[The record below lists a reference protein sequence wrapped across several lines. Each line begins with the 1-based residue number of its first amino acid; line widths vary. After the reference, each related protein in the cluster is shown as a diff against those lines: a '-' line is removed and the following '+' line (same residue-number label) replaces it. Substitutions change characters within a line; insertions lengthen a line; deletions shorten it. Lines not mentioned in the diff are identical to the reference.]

1 MNYEDLEMNFEKS
14 DPTCSKIQ
22 NSDISK
28 DLDRKLSL
36 WTKVIQ
42 SDEMKMLILEFD
54 EKIQSDWRSPCVLV
68 AKPDGTIRMCTEYRK
83 GNSVTKTDSMPV
95 PKVDDRIDSVS
106 SKIRSLK
113 NSGNFFHKLS

>member
-1 MNYEDLEMNFEKS
+1 MNYEDLEMNFETS

-42 SDEMKMLILEFD
+42 SDEMKMFILEFD
-54 EKIQSDWRSPCVLV
+54 EKSQRDWRSPCVLV
-68 AKPDGTIRMCTEYRK
+68 YRK
-83 GNSVTKTDSMPV
+83 GNSVTKTDSLPV
-95 PKVDDRIDSVS
+95 PKVDDCIDSVS

-113 NSGNFFHKLS
+113 NSGNSFHKLS